1 MKTYYVESIIEEISK
16 GIKTL
21 INKGILT
28 QDKKIILYGL
38 DTFSFAMRTI
48 LSNLGFS
55 TDSYISDDPELLIRF
70 KRNIKSIGA
79 RYLNSTRDLIRI
91 CSIKERLSSFDSHIV
106 ILNASKGCPEEV
118 LEQFNYRRGSNYFC
132 VYDWEADE
140 FLKALQGKRPM
151 EIREVQSVLKEMLI
165 QVDRFC
171 LEKGLRYWV
180 CGGTLLGTFRHKG
193 FIPWDDDI
201 DIFMPWEDY
210 QRFLNEF
217 TTDAD
222 HILIVS
228 GAGDRKDYYELF
240 SKLADHRTM
249 VREDVDVVRKVHPV
263 AMDIFPIIGMPDDAG
278 ERSLFFSRY
287 YELEKQIWEDY
298 YACNGDLDV
307 YNRWYPAQKEFLE
320 AYDFEQSAYVGV
332 LASAYRERDCTTRG
346 AYASTLRMP
355 FEDIGVNVPCGYR
368 ESLDNMYGPDWMEL
382 PGEGS
387 RKSHHKMEAYW
398 L

>member
-165 QVDRFC
+165 RWIGFAWK
-171 LEKGLRYWV
+171 KG
-180 CGGTLLGTFRHKG
+180 CGTGYAAELCWGHSGTKVLSRGMMTLIYLCRGRIING
-193 FIPWDDDI
+193 F
-201 DIFMPWEDY
+201 
-210 QRFLNEF
+210 
-217 TTDAD
+217 
-222 HILIVS
+222 
-228 GAGDRKDYYELF
+228 
-240 SKLADHRTM
+240 
-249 VREDVDVVRKVHPV
+249 
-263 AMDIFPIIGMPDDAG
+263 
-278 ERSLFFSRY
+278 
-287 YELEKQIWEDY
+287 
-298 YACNGDLDV
+298 
-307 YNRWYPAQKEFLE
+307 
-320 AYDFEQSAYVGV
+320 
-332 LASAYRERDCTTRG
+332 
-346 AYASTLRMP
+346 
-355 FEDIGVNVPCGYR
+355 
-368 ESLDNMYGPDWMEL
+368 
-382 PGEGS
+382 
-387 RKSHHKMEAYW
+387 
-398 L
+398 